1 MSSSKP
7 LILGLSGVA
16 RSGKDSFATLLIEH
30 LASLGQPAARWAF
43 ADQLKRELEPVIW
56 AKYGLS
62 VWSQVSAEKAIFR
75 DDLVA
80 HGRLRRTESNGTYWV
95 KQIDASV
102 RAGLAAGVH
111 QIITDC
117 RYATHEEDEADWIK
131 SLGGKVVYIER
142 ILIDGSSILEPANEE
157 ERLNTFRVKAQADL
171 VVTLPTF
178 LENPLD
184 NLRPIVQATWSQL
197 TQST

>member
-1 MSSSKP
+1 MSSFKP
-7 LILGLSGVA
+7 LVLGLSGVA

-30 LASLGQPAARWAF
+30 LTLLGQPVARWAF
-43 ADQLKRELEPVIW
+43 ADQLKRELEPIIR

-62 VWSQVSAEKAIFR
+62 VWSQVSAEKAVFR

-95 KQIDASV
+95 NQIDASV

-117 RYATHEEDEADWIK
+117 RYATHEADEADWIK
-131 SLGGKVVYIER
+131 SLGGKVVYVER
-142 ILIDGSSILEPANEE
+142 VLTDGSILEPANEE

-184 NLRPIVQATWSQL
+184 NLRPYVLDAWNQL
-197 TQST
+197 VKST

>member
-7 LILGLSGVA
+7 LLIGLSGVA
-16 RSGKDSFATLLIEH
+16 RSGKDSFATLLIEY
-30 LASLGQPAARWAF
+30 LTSLGQPVARWAF

-62 VWSQVSAEKAIFR
+62 VWSQISAEKAIFR

-80 HGRLRRTESNGTYWV
+80 HGRLRRAESNGTYWV
-95 KQIDASV
+95 NQIDAPV
-102 RAGLAAGVH
+102 RAGLAAGIH

-117 RYATHEEDEADWIK
+117 RYATHEADEADWIK

-142 ILIDGSSILEPANEE
+142 VLTDGSILEPANEE

-178 LENPLD
+178 SESPFDKMRPHVLDVWNQLNP
-184 NLRPIVQATWSQL
+184 
-197 TQST
+197 